1 MLLYL
6 YGLAHYRYQAQAKRN
21 AEHLEHMALVSQQ
34 NRQESGD
41 VSLSRSTWGC
51 GMSLLVFFCYRGY
64 NHIAGKVLKKPVN

>member
-21 AEHLEHMALVSQQ
+21 AEHLEHLALVSQQ

-41 VSLSRSTWGC
+41 VSLSLPPGDVE
-51 GMSLLVFFCYRGY
+51 SLLVFFCYRGY
-64 NHIAGKVLKKPVN
+64 NHIAGKVLRKPVN